1 MTNKAEVYFALKGED
16 FNPDSFTEASHLTP
30 TESWKKGEKGKH
42 VNTYKFSYWEIGIE
56 AVEGEVILVDEM
68 AEKLVTAIKSKK
80 KVIREYVNKHDL
92 YSVLE
97 VVLHISTNDNLPT
110 PALGFKASTIEFL
123 NYVKAEIDVD
133 IYRN

>member
-1 MTNKAEVYFALKGED
+1 MTNKAEVYFSLKGEE

-30 TESWKKGEKGKH
+30 TESWKKGEKGKY
-42 VNTYKFSYWEIGIE
+42 VKAYKFSYWKIGVE
-56 AVEGEVILVDEM
+56 AVEGEIILVDEM
-68 AEKLVTAIKSKK
+68 AEILVTAIEAKK
-80 KVIREYVNKHDL
+80 EVIRDYVNKYDL

-97 VVLHISTNDNLPT
+97 VVLHISTDENLST